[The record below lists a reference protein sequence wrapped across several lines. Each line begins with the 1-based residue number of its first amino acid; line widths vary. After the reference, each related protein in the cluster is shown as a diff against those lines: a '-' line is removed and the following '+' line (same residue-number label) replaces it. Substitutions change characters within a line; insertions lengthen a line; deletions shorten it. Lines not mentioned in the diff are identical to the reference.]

1 MSLRGGSLAGALKA
15 GAGAGG
21 ASSRVRPS
29 SPAVARSSVLEPAR
43 STVSERPP
51 PPQTPAKVFAR
62 GLRARDPS
70 ACAPTRP
77 APPPH
82 PQAAAGRE
90 AIRDAAMKIKAHEL
104 RTKNKSELLK
114 TLEELKNELAQ
125 LRVAKVTGGAASKLA
140 KIGVVRK
147 SIARVLTVYNQ
158 TQKAKLREAYAG
170 KKFLPKDLRPKQTRA
185 LRRALTPAERGRKTL
200 KQRKREQN
208 FPQRKYAVLAA

>member
-21 ASSRVRPS
+21 ASSRLRPS

-43 STVSERPP
+43 STVSEMPPPPGRPPRSSREASSARSERLGPDAPRPP
-51 PPQTPAKVFAR
+51 PIR
-62 GLRARDPS
+62 R
-70 ACAPTRP
+70 
-77 APPPH
+77 PPP
-82 PQAAAGRE
+82 AAR

>member
-1 MSLRGGSLAGALKA
+1 
-15 GAGAGG
+15 
-21 ASSRVRPS
+21 
-29 SPAVARSSVLEPAR
+29 
-43 STVSERPP
+43 
-51 PPQTPAKVFAR
+51 
-62 GLRARDPS
+62 
-70 ACAPTRP
+70 
-77 APPPH
+77 
-82 PQAAAGRE
+82 
-90 AIRDAAMKIKAHEL
+90 MKIKAHEL

-147 SIARVLTVYNQ
+147 STRACRRVQPDTEGFF
-158 TQKAKLREAYAG
+158 REAYAG